1 MASPL
6 ELASYVQGQFNQGR
20 ERRDTNRLASL
31 ASQAY
36 GADTGQQRE
45 LVGQAIATNPDA
57 GFALGQNLGSDRNS
71 RVQQLSQMARMLV
84 SYKESGNEAGV
95 QGLYPRIA
103 QEAQAVGLGQGIPE
117 QWDDSYLPGMQQLAS
132 IGGAASGNTVQSR
145 FVADDG
151 RVMMVMR
158 DGTVTDSGQ
167 KADRQMWFRDHPGMD
182 PQLVGKDGSVMPV
195 GQSQQ
200 PGGNQLAT
208 TQAVV
213 PQRYAPPTQGQHPNV
228 EQVLAQAN
236 AAARAGVPQEQVEAW
251 IQQQLSQAPQ
261 PAQAPAQTIGQ
272 MPAAM
277 PASAPVGGA
286 LPPPLD
292 YTGGGLARPSEAQTA
307 AEVEMAK
314 QRAQLAALPQEL
326 AMRTED
332 AITRESG
339 VGQAKAATEKAAGR
353 SKARLSLD
361 QATARISR
369 VDTLVESIMPRIN
382 RMTAGWAGE
391 KLSGIAGTEAA
402 DLKRDIGTLQAIAG
416 FDELNAM
423 RAASPT
429 GGALGNVTERELAFL
444 QSVVRNIENS
454 QSPDQ
459 LRRNLAEFQQE
470 LKGSWERV
478 QRAYDQDYGGQSPE
492 SAPAQRLRFNP
503 ATGRIE

>member
-36 GADTGQQRE
+36 GAAPDQQRE
-45 LVGQAIATNPDA
+45 LVGQAISTNPEA

-117 QWDDSYLPGMQQLAS
+117 QWDDAYLPGMQQLAQ
-132 IGGAASGNTVQSR
+132 IGGAAGGNTVQSR

-182 PQLVGKDGSVMPV
+182 PELVGKDGSVLPV
-195 GQSQQ
+195 GQPQTQPMQTPQQ
-200 PGGNQLAT
+200 A
-208 TQAVV
+208 
-213 PQRYAPPTQGQHPNV
+213 PQQQFAPPRQGQHPNV

-236 AAARAGVPQEQVEAW
+236 AASRAGVPQDQIEAW
-251 IQQQLSQAPQ
+251 VHQQLNQAPQ
-261 PAQAPAQTIGQ
+261 GGAQSQPMQQPIVQ
-272 MPAAM
+272 QQ

-286 LPPPLD
+286 LAPRMD
-292 YTGGGLARPSEAQTA
+292 YAGGGLARPSEAQTA
-307 AEVEMAK
+307 AQVEMAR
-314 QRAQLAALPQEL
+314 QQAQLAALPQEL
-326 AMRTED
+326 AIRTQG
-332 AITRESG
+332 AIDTKVAEQG
-339 VGQAKAATEKAAGR
+339 VERMPAAVRNAVTDLEQKAATAEGIMDRMQRHR
-353 SKARLSLD
+353 SKILSGELDFGPISNQAARARNMAGMSTEQSRNFQLFMSDMEKMRNDSLRLNNGVQTEGD
-361 QATARISR
+361 AQRAWNELFANLNDREYVLAGLERIDEINQRAAEIYKSQATEIRS
-369 VDTLVESIMPRIN
+369 EYPGSQQQS
-382 RMTAGWAGE
+382 E
-391 KLSGIAGTEAA
+391 
-402 DLKRDIGTLQAIAG
+402 
-416 FDELNAM
+416 
-423 RAASPT
+423 
-429 GGALGNVTERELAFL
+429 GG
-444 QSVVRNIENS
+444 
-454 QSPDQ
+454 
-459 LRRNLAEFQQE
+459 
-470 LKGSWERV
+470 
-478 QRAYDQDYGGQSPE
+478 
-492 SAPAQRLRFNP
+492 SARLRFNP